1 MVEKYI
7 QLLEVQ
13 EDKKLS
19 WIDFRGLAWL
29 LTNDYEL
36 EDESIQ

>member
-7 QLLEVQ
+7 QLLEIQ

-29 LTNDYEL
+29 LTSDYEL
-36 EDESIQ
+36 ED

>member
-13 EDKKLS
+13 EEKTDNS
-19 WIDFRGLAWL
+19 WIDFRGLVWL
-29 LTNDYEL
+29 LTDDYNL
-36 EDESIQ
+36 DDEI

>member
-1 MVEKYI
+1 MVEKYV
-7 QLLEVQ
+7 QLLKMQ

-29 LTNDYEL
+29 LTDDYQL
-36 EDESIQ
+36 DDESVK